1 MKTKK
6 AIPKWLNFIIRE
18 AIIFGV
24 IAAVSG
30 VLILDKAGPTNF
42 RYPLSASPEVK
53 EIYNT
58 IGRWLLLLGYPSI
71 AVIRSYI
78 YVRRKKNA

>member
-6 AIPKWLNFIIRE
+6 TIPKWLNFVIRE
-18 AIIFGV
+18 AIIFGM
-24 IAAVSG
+24 IAALSG
-30 VLILDKAGPTNF
+30 LLMLEHAGPKNF

-53 EIYNT
+53 EIYNN
-58 IGRWLLLLGYPSI
+58 IGRWLFLLGYPSI
-71 AVIRSYI
+71 AVIRFFI